1 MITINLKIAKA
12 IITLLF
18 ILIIS
23 YILLNT
29 NISYSVPVKFNYQD
43 SVMENFYPNFK
54 NIKK

>member
-1 MITINLKIAKA
+1 MITINLKIAKN

-23 YILLNT
+23 YILLNINVSY
-29 NISYSVPVKFNYQD
+29 NIPIRFNYQD

-54 NIKK
+54 K